1 MLIAAVFLF
10 FSAVSAAQP
19 STLRIEVH
27 TDTRPVSG
35 ATVTVA
41 GMPYVTDRDGV
52 VLAEVS
58 IGTLRIEVAHRG
70 FLTLT
75 RDVVVTGEPAQ
86 RVLVQLDPE
95 PTHEEEITV
104 SATRTD
110 KRLDDQPMRVEVL
123 SREEI
128 EEKMLMT
135 PGDIVMMLNEMGGM
149 RVQPTSPSLGAASVR
164 VQGMRGRY
172 TRFLSDGLPLFGEQ
186 PGGLGLL
193 QIPPMDLG
201 QVEVI
206 KGAASALYGAGAMG
220 GVIDL
225 ISRRPG
231 DEPETEV
238 LLNQSTRGGTDGV
251 FWYSTPLTP
260 SWGMTFLAGGHLQH
274 LTDVNDDGWADL
286 PQYGRGV
293 FRPRVFWEDGRGRS
307 FFATVGV
314 TREDREGG
322 TVPSGEPL
330 QLGVDRVESLDTL
343 RLDGGFVGRTLLAG
357 RYVLTARGAASRQR
371 HDHRFGPALERD
383 RHATLFG
390 EVALRGAAGRHTWV
404 AGAALERDTYT
415 PLDVPRF
422 AYAFTVPGVF
432 VQDDVEFAEWWSAS
446 ASARVD
452 AHSEYGWFVSPRL
465 STLFRGGGWTG
476 RVSYGEGFF
485 GPSALTEETEA
496 AGLERL
502 DLPQELEA
510 ERGRSVSVDL
520 TRTAGPA
527 SATLTFFRSSIRHPL
542 HVERETAYAIGNL
555 PDPTVNTGI
564 ELLGTARRAPFA
576 ITGSY
581 TFVNAREQHGA
592 SRVEAA
598 LTPRH
603 SAGVVA
609 VAEWEGT
616 GRIGLEWYYTG
627 TQRLEADPFRTHSE
641 PYVIVGLL
649 AERRFG
655 RFRFFINGENLTG
668 TRQTKW
674 SPILRPSPAAD
685 GRIATDQWAPLE
697 GRTVNGGVRVTW

>member
-1 MLIAAVFLF
+1 M
-10 FSAVSAAQP
+10 
-19 STLRIEVH
+19 TL
-27 TDTRPVSG
+27 
-35 ATVTVA
+35 
-41 GMPYVTDRDGV
+41 
-52 VLAEVS
+52 
-58 IGTLRIEVAHRG
+58 
-70 FLTLT
+70 
-75 RDVVVTGEPAQ
+75 
-86 RVLVQLDPE
+86 
-95 PTHEEEITV
+95 
-104 SATRTD
+104 
-110 KRLDDQPMRVEVL
+110 
-123 SREEI
+123 
-128 EEKMLMT
+128 
-135 PGDIVMMLNEMGGM
+135 
-149 RVQPTSPSLGAASVR
+149 
-164 VQGMRGRY
+164 
-172 TRFLSDGLPLFGEQ
+172 
-186 PGGLGLL
+186 
-193 QIPPMDLG
+193 
-201 QVEVI
+201 
-206 KGAASALYGAGAMG
+206 
-220 GVIDL
+220 
-225 ISRRPG
+225 
-231 DEPETEV
+231 
-238 LLNQSTRGGTDGV
+238 
-251 FWYSTPLTP
+251 
-260 SWGMTFLAGGHLQH
+260 LAGGHLQQ

-307 FFATVGV
+307 FFATIGV

-322 TVPSGEPL
+322 TVGSDAPL
-330 QLGVDRVESLDTL
+330 QPGLDRVESLDTL

-371 HDHRFGPALERD
+371 HEHRFGPALERD

-432 VQDDVEFAEWWSAS
+432 VQDDVEFTEWWTAS

-452 AHSEYGWFVSPRL
+452 AHSEYGWFFSPRV
-465 STLFRGGGWTG
+465 SSLFRGGGWSG

-496 AGLERL
+496 AGLTRL
-502 DLPQELEA
+502 QMPRALEA

-542 HVERETAYAIGNL
+542 HVERENTYSIANL
-555 PDPTVNTGI
+555 PDPTVNTGV

-616 GRIGLEWYYTG
+616 GRIGAEWYYTG
-627 TQRLEADPFRTHSE
+627 TQRLEADPFRSHSE

-655 RFRFFINGENLTG
+655 RFRLFVNGENLTG